1 MSLDHTLVV
10 DIGKSNARVL
20 VISADGAVVGQA
32 ARANASAPGPG
43 YTALGVEALQAWLL
57 EAVPQLPSRERV
69 GRLVVSTHGAA
80 FCALGDTGLV
90 LPPIDYEWDGYGDHR
105 ADFEAA
111 LDPFGHTGSPRL
123 PMGLNA
129 GLQLH
134 WVKAARPADWARIR
148 HWLPYPQYWS
158 WWLTGVAASEVS
170 SLGCHTQLWSP
181 AEAAFSRWAVK
192 AGIAE
197 RFAPVRPAWDVLG
210 TLTPSM
216 AHRLGL
222 PPDCEVVCGVHDSNA
237 CLARHLDTPGA
248 TLLTTGTWTI
258 AMATGDAPVDLA
270 PARDELVNVAVD
282 GRAVPTARFM
292 GGREFEVLC
301 AGAPVSAAT
310 VDALAEVVAGGWQAL
325 PAFADAGGPWRGR
338 RGRLTR
344 RGGPVASADVPAAL
358 RPALASWYCAV
369 VSHDRVRALGEHGP
383 VIVEGPLARNAAFT
397 TALSAL
403 LGGGRPLHRS
413 TDALEGTARGAWR
426 LARWADRHT
435 SAPALGTPAP
445 VDPALAAALRR
456 HADDWSSALQARS
469 T

>member
-1 MSLDHTLVV
+1 MRHDHTLVV

-20 VISADGAVVGQA
+20 VVDADGAVVGQLS
-32 ARANASAPGPG
+32 RANASAQGPG
-43 YTALGVEALQAWLL
+43 YTALGVEALRAWLL
-57 EAVPQLPSRERV
+57 DAVPRLPSREHV
-69 GRLVVSTHGAA
+69 GRLIVSTHGAA
-80 FCALGDTGLV
+80 FCAIDDDGLV
-90 LPPIDYEWDGYGDHR
+90 LPPIDYEWDGYGAHR

-111 LDPFGHTGSPRL
+111 LDPFAHTGSPRL

-148 HWLPYPQYWS
+148 HWLPYPQYWA
-158 WWLTGVAASEVS
+158 WWLSGVAASEVS

-181 AEAAFSRWAVK
+181 GAGTFSRWAVSS
-192 AGIAE
+192 GIAD

-210 TLTPSM
+210 PLTPSM
-216 AHRLGL
+216 ARRLGL
-222 PPDCEVVCGVHDSNA
+222 PAACEVVCGVHDSNA

-258 AMATGDAPVDLA
+258 AMATGNGPVDLA
-270 PARDELVNVAVD
+270 PARDELVNVAID

-301 AGAPVSAAT
+301 AGAPASAAT
-310 VDALAEVVAGGWQAL
+310 VEALAEVVHGGWQAL

-338 RGRLTR
+338 QGTVTKHGAAMTL
-344 RGGPVASADVPAAL
+344 ADVPAAL

-369 VSHDRVRALGEHGP
+369 VSHDRVRALGDRGP

-397 TALSAL
+397 TSLSAL
-403 LGGGRPLHRS
+403 LGEDRPLRRC
-413 TDALEGTARGAWR
+413 TDLLEGTARGAAR
-426 LARWADRHT
+426 LARWSDRPT
-435 SAPALGTPAP
+435 QAALDAPFL
-445 VDPALAAALRR
+445 VDRTLAGALRR
-456 HADDWSSALQARS
+456 HADDWSTRQARS